1 MGRTMEDS
9 PQQSNFFDTANRVQ
23 LANSI
28 LGTNH
33 RGTPQRYSQSP
44 YLLHTTQR
52 ANNIGLIAAGNTQ
65 VSQSYPAYPN
75 IPQEPYSTVP
85 IIETLPSQAMS
96 NPQSFQPTQQR
107 NLNGQ
112 RTQAPNMA
120 TVNQQNPNPSSN
132 PNPVTPNHFYVEE
145 SPMAFSTD
153 DTFPHMLLDSF
164 NPTEDVPRLQEIE
177 AVSPQ
182 TTTDLM
188 QYRANPLTASS
199 STSTSATNK
208 KSTAEQ
214 SPKKYKN
221 GALAL
226 TENVKHHSS
235 HKSSKKHTKN
245 RPAFVTKLWTMVN
258 DPANQELINWSDDG
272 LSFIVDNRELF
283 VQQVLPKYFKHS
295 NFASFVRQLN
305 MYGWH
310 KVQDVNSGS
319 LHSDERWQFNNENFQ
334 RGKPELLD
342 QIVRNKPQDDAD
354 EAESA
359 QQQANGFKGI
369 NVKLL
374 MNELSTLKTNQLK
387 ITKELSRVRQDNELL
402 WQELFTT
409 REKNAVQNEKIE
421 KILQFL
427 ASVYGNRVQVLED
440 DSDDHLRDSQVQ
452 MYSSPSYMYQQP
464 VAQQQSD
471 PYSEASRFQKPR
483 LLIKQRSSSNSSSS
497 RADSARSSVPVSGR
511 PTISELPESPE
522 NLNSEQLQQLIDET
536 NSSTVPKTD
545 SLQTLQG
552 ANNPNLD
559 SLSKTI
565 EQQGQSIDDIITKLQ
580 TQQYNASS
588 VGQDSTPAG
597 NFDLDEFLNQD
608 IDPDDNATLQLNPI
622 ADKPGTI
629 HELPEED
636 VDVQQSPEPAKKKT
650 RSA

>member
-1 MGRTMEDS
+1 
-9 PQQSNFFDTANRVQ
+9 
-23 LANSI
+23 
-28 LGTNH
+28 
-33 RGTPQRYSQSP
+33 
-44 YLLHTTQR
+44 
-52 ANNIGLIAAGNTQ
+52 
-65 VSQSYPAYPN
+65 
-75 IPQEPYSTVP
+75 
-85 IIETLPSQAMS
+85 
-96 NPQSFQPTQQR
+96 
-107 NLNGQ
+107 
-112 RTQAPNMA
+112 
-120 TVNQQNPNPSSN
+120 
-132 PNPVTPNHFYVEE
+132 
-145 SPMAFSTD
+145 
-153 DTFPHMLLDSF
+153 
-164 NPTEDVPRLQEIE
+164 
-177 AVSPQ
+177 
-182 TTTDLM
+182 
-188 QYRANPLTASS
+188 
-199 STSTSATNK
+199 
-208 KSTAEQ
+208 
-214 SPKKYKN
+214 
-221 GALAL
+221 
-226 TENVKHHSS
+226 
-235 HKSSKKHTKN
+235 
-245 RPAFVTKLWTMVN
+245 MVN

-359 QQQANGFKGI
+359 QQQTNGFKGI